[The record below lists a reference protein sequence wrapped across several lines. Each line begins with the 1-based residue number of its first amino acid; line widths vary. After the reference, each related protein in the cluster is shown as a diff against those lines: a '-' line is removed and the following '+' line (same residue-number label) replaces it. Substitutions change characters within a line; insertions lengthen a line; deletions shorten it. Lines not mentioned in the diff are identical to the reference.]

1 MLESFERVISGANRG
16 PKRASINVSPHPL
29 WNGNRESFAKS
40 SCLESFSRLTNPSD
54 GLVYLNV
61 TVVPRKRCE
70 SGCNVSSTNAEF
82 NFETRS
88 GTSLAERL
96 CFKRVGRYFGLG
108 VKRDFLESKL
118 SELIKLCL

>member
-82 NFETRS
+82 NFETREQVWRS
-88 GTSLAERL
+88 VCVLN
-96 CFKRVGRYFGLG
+96 GLVDTLVWG
-108 VKRDFLESKL
+108 LNEIFWNRSFQN
-118 SELIKLCL
+118 